1 MDRAG
6 YKVPLIPHARIRN
19 TVANGLERTPVGRL
33 CRRVAS
39 RLFGGIILA
48 FHRSS
53 GRALIEQIEALRP
66 SRVIALDEMVS
77 RLESGRST
85 SGLMAITVDDGYA
98 ATVEE
103 YCQIARERGW
113 PMTFYLPTA
122 YLERGSLPFLIVA
135 NLQRV
140 CPPTEVSLG
149 GRDVSLVSEE
159 EQADF
164 FAGLVQR
171 MYGAR
176 EADYMPWVEGLAGH
190 LIDNGLVSES
200 SVYDVEPPVAWADVE
215 RWAREPTVSFQSHGV
230 SHQAVASLPADE
242 LRDELL
248 RSKEVIEE
256 HTNHPVV
263 HFCYPYGSPK
273 SIGANAPKIVS
284 EMFRS
289 SVTMSRGR
297 LRGSDPFLL
306 PRVPLYEQDTGNVA
320 CLKVLT
326 A

>member
-1 MDRAG
+1 M
-6 YKVPLIPHARIRN
+6 LPHVRIRN
-19 TVANGLERTPVGRL
+19 TVANGLEMTPVGRL
-33 CRRVAS
+33 CRWTAS
-39 RLFGGIILA
+39 RLFGGFILA

-53 GRALIEQIEALRP
+53 GRALTEQVEALRP

-77 RLESGRST
+77 RLKSGRST
-85 SGLMAITVDDGYA
+85 SGLLAITVDDGYA

-103 YCQIARERGW
+103 YCQIARERQW

-122 YLERGSLPFLIVA
+122 YLERGSLPFLMIA

-140 CPPTEVSLG
+140 CPPTEVRLG
-149 GRDVSLVSEE
+149 GRDFCLVSEKARTE
-159 EQADF
+159 F
-164 FAGLVQR
+164 FAGLIQR
-171 MYGAR
+171 MYTAR
-176 EADYMPWVEGLAGH
+176 EADYMPLVEGLASH
-190 LIDNGLVSES
+190 LIDNGLVPES

-230 SHQAVASLPADE
+230 SHQAVVSLQADE
-242 LRDELL
+242 LHDELV

-256 HTNHPVV
+256 HTNNPVA
-263 HFCYPYGSPK
+263 HFCYPYGGPE
-273 SIGANAPKIVS
+273 SIGQNAPKIVS
-284 EMFRS
+284 EVFSS